1 MGPMRIG
8 RPRKCLKQE
17 CRVYMCTGRC
27 IRSKNHRGVCYCR
40 FHVPRKNEG
49 TDEGNGETPSSS
61 NVGNT
66 EPNGEV
72 VSQHLKAELEE
83 KEAELQR
90 AKMDNSCL
98 AADFQGLKAELEEKE
113 AELQLAKM
121 DNICQAVD
129 FQARLTANSKP
140 WRQSAFGDLEHWAS
154 RGCVREYD

>member
-1 MGPMRIG
+1 M
-8 RPRKCLKQE
+8 
-17 CRVYMCTGRC
+17 
-27 IRSKNHRGVCYCR
+27 
-40 FHVPRKNEG
+40 PRKNEG

-98 AADFQGLKAELEEKE
+98 AADCQGLKAELKEKE
-113 AELQLAKM
+113 AELEDKEAE
-121 DNICQAVD
+121 
-129 FQARLTANSKP
+129 LTRMFVCDWEIDSGVE
-140 WRQSAFGDLEHWAS
+140 WGLGDSED
-154 RGCVREYD
+154 RI